1 MGIFRYPSTT
11 HSGPV
16 PRTDDTRFLKT
27 NFDTTRVYCP
37 NPTAMDNKN
46 AFDDRMIK
54 LIGIP
59 VLGLFIPNLSGLI
72 TNRLYS
78 YPELLASY
86 AFFTL
91 VSLLVWQGNV
101 WLMHFMRRKYTWV
114 FRKYHK
120 IIISLFLVNIVYS
133 GALASLMLHAWKMY
147 SKEGPNHEWPV
158 ISATLIIIIAACF
171 ITNIYEIIFLN
182 REREDS
188 RSRVEQLNIAKAQAE
203 LEALKNQI
211 DPHFIF
217 NSLNTLSFLITRD
230 PQNARLYNDTLAKVY
245 RYILSNKEKDL
256 VMLKEEV
263 EFISNYFYLLK
274 IRFGEAISMVIEIT
288 DLSSEDYL
296 IPPISMQVLVENAI
310 KHNEFNEKTPLVISV
325 SVSSNYAIVKNIINL
340 RTYAAP
346 SSRIGLGNLD
356 NRYKL
361 ITKRNIIIENNF
373 KTFTVKLP
381 IIKF

>member
-1 MGIFRYPSTT
+1 
-11 HSGPV
+11 
-16 PRTDDTRFLKT
+16 
-27 NFDTTRVYCP
+27 
-37 NPTAMDNKN
+37 MDYKN

-59 VLGLFIPNLSGLI
+59 LLGLFIPNLSGLI

-86 AFFTL
+86 AYFTL
-91 VSLLVWQGNV
+91 VSFVVWQGNV
-101 WLMHFMRRKYTWV
+101 WLMHFIRKKYTWS
-114 FRKYHK
+114 FRQYHK

-133 GALASLMLHAWKMY
+133 GALSALMLQAWKMY
-147 SKEGPNHEWPV
+147 SKESHGHEWPV
-158 ISATLIIIIAACF
+158 ISATLIIIISACF

-256 VMLKEEV
+256 VLLKEEV

-288 DLSSEDYL
+288 DLSSEDFL
-296 IPPISMQVLVENAI
+296 IPPISMQALVENAI
-310 KHNEFNEKTPLVISV
+310 KHNEFNEKTPLVINV
-325 SVSSNYAIVKNIINL
+325 SVTSNYAVVKNIINL

-346 SSRIGLGNLD
+346 TSRIGLGNLD